1 MSLEDAQTLKDGAL
15 LLFVAV
21 FCTLAIKKALN

>member
-1 MSLEDAQTLKDGAL
+1 MTLEEAQTLKDGAL

-21 FCTLAIKKALN
+21 FCILAMKKALQ